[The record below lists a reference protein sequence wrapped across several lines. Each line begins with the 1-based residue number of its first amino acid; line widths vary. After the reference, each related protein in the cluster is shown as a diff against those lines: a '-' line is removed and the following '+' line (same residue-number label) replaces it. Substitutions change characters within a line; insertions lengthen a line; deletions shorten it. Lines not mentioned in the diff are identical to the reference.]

1 MQGVSVSS
9 KDWALL
15 MAKRGDPRL
24 SGKYRAIR
32 VRVLHRDNYV
42 CYYCGGD
49 ANQVDHVVP
58 IAKMGDPMD
67 MDNMVA
73 ACKRCNVAK
82 GDRSQG
88 VFLAK
93 AATPHAFSGITSPIT
108 QVTVQSGPCL
118 GQPVQGQTQ

>member
-1 MQGVSVSS
+1 
-9 KDWALL
+9 

-93 AATPHAFSGITSPIT
+93 AATPPAFQSNISPIT
-108 QVTVQSGPCL
+108 TSTVLAGPCK
-118 GQPVQGQTQ
+118 GQPGQDE

>member
-1 MQGVSVSS
+1 
-9 KDWALL
+9 

-93 AATPHAFSGITSPIT
+93 AATPPAFSESFSPIT
-108 QVTVQSGPCL
+108 QVTVQTGPCL
-118 GQPVQGQTQ
+118 GQPAQGQTG